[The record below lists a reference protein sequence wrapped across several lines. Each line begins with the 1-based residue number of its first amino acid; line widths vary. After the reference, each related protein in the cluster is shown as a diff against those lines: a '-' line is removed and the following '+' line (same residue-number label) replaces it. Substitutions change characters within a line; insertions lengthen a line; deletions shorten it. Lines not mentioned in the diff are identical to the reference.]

1 MLGGLETSD
10 VLKIN
15 VVDKKYKVNR
25 KWKYLSTS
33 TQTVQCFSK
42 CTFFPSLIV
51 HRPC

>member
-33 TQTVQCFSK
+33 TPKLYSASVNVLSF
-42 CTFFPSLIV
+42 
-51 HRPC
+51 HH